1 MAEQVFSDCTTSF
14 LLNGRTSLYVVDQ
27 QVFTRF
33 YNKFVRDGRISLFG
47 MVEEVIV
54 KVIVE
59 LSARSVCVL

>member
-1 MAEQVFSDCTTSF
+1 MAEQVFSDCTTRF
-14 LLNGRTSLYVVDQ
+14 LLNGRKSLYVVDQ

-33 YNKFVRDGRISLFG
+33 YNKFLRDGRISLFM